1 MKTAFV
7 SAATCV
13 CLTTTALG
21 ASAQSPV
28 GTVGSVEA
36 RHFRTFSSP
45 ERAADALV
53 TAATSYDVDY
63 LEQLFGPSFRK
74 VVLSSEGDAQ
84 GRERVAMF
92 VAKADEKMVVSV
104 DPTTHSRAFLLV
116 GNDASRFP
124 IPIVRHGARWLFDAE
139 AGKQEIL
146 DRRGTTAFDASAQ
159 KPTGTAGTV
168 GPTRRLRTFDSPGQ
182 AADAVVAAAANYDL
196 NALEQM
202 FGPEFKNVVLSGES
216 AQDRERAAEFV
227 AKAEEKKQVSIDPK
241 TRTRAFLL
249 VGNDDWPFPIPI
261 VKRGTKWSFDT
272 AAGKQEI
279 TYRRIGAN
287 ELDAIAI
294 CDGYVEAQHEYAL
307 QKREGY
313 DVNQYAQRIIS
324 TPGTQDGLAWQNAD
338 GTWDGPVG
346 EKVAKAIA
354 QGYSSGEPYHGYFFK
369 VLKGQGPAA
378 PLGQMDFVVKGVMI
392 GGFALAAAPAEYGKT
407 GVKTFLVSHDGVV
420 YEKDL
425 GPTTL
430 DQFMKMER
438 FNPDMTWKPV
448 AQDQHP

>member
-7 SAATCV
+7 STVACL
-13 CLTTTALG
+13 CLTTTAFV
-21 ASAQSPV
+21 ARAQEPTGTA
-28 GTVGSVEA
+28 GTVVA
-36 RHFRTFSSP
+36 TRHFRTFSSP
-45 ERAADALV
+45 ERAGDALV
-53 TAATSYDVDY
+53 AAAAKFDVDR
-63 LEQLFGPSFRK
+63 LEQLFGPSFRD
-74 VVLSSEGDAQ
+74 VVLSGDDPQ
-84 GRERVAMF
+84 DRERVAEF
-92 VAKADEKMVVSV
+92 VAKADAKTVVSV
-104 DPTTHSRAFLLV
+104 DPNTHSRAFLLV
-116 GNDASRFP
+116 GSDEWKFP
-124 IPIVRHGARWLFDAE
+124 IPIVRHGGRWLFDTE
-139 AGKQEIL
+139 AGKQEII
-146 DRRGTTAFDASAQ
+146 DRRATRALDARAQ
-159 KPTGTAGTV
+159 ETTGTAGTV
-168 GPTRRLRTFDSPGQ
+168 VATGPVRTFDSPQRAG
-182 AADAVVAAAANYDL
+182 DALVAAAAQYDV

-216 AQDRERAAEFV
+216 AQDQQRAAEFV
-227 AKAEEKKQVSIDPK
+227 AKAEEKTQISIDPK

-272 AAGKQEI
+272 AAGRQEI
-279 TYRRIGAN
+279 LYRRIGAN

-294 CDGYVEAQHEYAL
+294 ARGYVEAQHEYGL
-307 QKREGY
+307 KKREGY

-346 EKVAKAIA
+346 EKVAEAI
-354 QGYSSGEPYHGYFFK
+354 QKGYSSGEPYHGYFFK

-407 GVKTFLVSHDGVV
+407 GVKTFIVSHDGVV

-425 GPTTL
+425 GPTTV

-448 AQDQHP
+448 AQDPHP